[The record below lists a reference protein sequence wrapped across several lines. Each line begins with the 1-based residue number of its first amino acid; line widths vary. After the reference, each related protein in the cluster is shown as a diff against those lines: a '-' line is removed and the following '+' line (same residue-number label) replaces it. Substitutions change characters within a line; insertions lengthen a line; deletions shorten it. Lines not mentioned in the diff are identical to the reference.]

1 MNQGAGPPSLSLSGR
16 EPATGRGGAASCV
29 SGGRPL
35 ARRPESRRAGMSAP
49 HIVASGPSVRPAPTH
64 RNAASGL
71 HDTVPPLIGRPPR
84 SPLPSLYS
92 LCQLFL
98 STQLPNCQLIPL
110 RYKARGQDEPSAV
123 PSRPTPSDRP
133 GHLPR
138 PQGPSRVGR
147 APYTARSRSSGHYST
162 AKRHFSL
169 SPALTHSSDH
179 YTRGRGPGAVNL

>member
-29 SGGRPL
+29 CGGRPL

-123 PSRPTPSDRP
+123 PSPRGLPDPQEPPPPPHPTSNRCSSPLRVPTLAGSSWESQSSPLGSPGVRPRGCSIRP
-133 GHLPR
+133 DAG
-138 PQGPSRVGR
+138 V
-147 APYTARSRSSGHYST
+147 RS
-162 AKRHFSL
+162 
-169 SPALTHSSDH
+169 
-179 YTRGRGPGAVNL
+179 VQ